1 MSWGDLSDLLGSR
14 ISRNIPESMYPIRS
28 FPLLV
33 LTRNRICS
41 FRTAASRACAE
52 KPNLIPVSR
61 DPTHSYER
69 HDTNS
74 WVRHRN
80 LRASLEAWWEPK
92 TEESPRICAR
102 HLPDISSIQCYTTLP
117 STPLLPHQ
125 PSTCNA
131 ACLFPTLGCAKG
143 CTNALRYQMTS
154 SQRRLQ

>member
-1 MSWGDLSDLLGSR
+1 MH
-14 ISRNIPESMYPIRS
+14 PIRS

-52 KPNLIPVSR
+52 KPNPIPVSR
-61 DPTHSYER
+61 DPAHSYER
-69 HDTNS
+69 HHTNS
-74 WVRHRN
+74 WVRRRN
-80 LRASLEAWWEPK
+80 LRCSLEACCETK
-92 TEESPRICAR
+92 TEESPRFYAR
-102 HLPDISSIQCYTTLP
+102 HLPDTSLIHCYTTLP

-125 PSTCNA
+125 PSSSNA

-154 SQRRLQ
+154 SQRRL